1 MDIETQLKKI
11 LKELENLRHDIFLL
25 SQKVH
30 TIGQQNFQ
38 LKKVLSVMAESQR
51 SREDDFDEALGLI
64 NDMSW

>member
-11 LKELENLRHDIFLL
+11 LKELENLRHDICLL
-25 SQKVH
+25 GQKVH